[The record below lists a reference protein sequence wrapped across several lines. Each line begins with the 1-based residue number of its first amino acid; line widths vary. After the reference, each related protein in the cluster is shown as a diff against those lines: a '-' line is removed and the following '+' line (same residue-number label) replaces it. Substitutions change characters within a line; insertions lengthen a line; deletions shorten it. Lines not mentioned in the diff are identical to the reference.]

1 MKTRLLL
8 AAAGLALLGLL
19 TACGDDAD
27 TAAPGSS
34 ASQGAHNAQDV
45 AFAQDMI
52 PHHQQAVE
60 MADLALAKRGLSAE
74 LIALARQI
82 KAAQDPEIQ
91 RMTGW
96 LEEWDED
103 VPGEHGAG
111 HGAAMADGMLTE
123 EQFAALGKA
132 EGKAFEVAF
141 LDGMIAHHEGAVAM
155 AEEELTEGQDAR
167 VKALAQAVVSAQTE
181 EIRTMRA
188 LLEKY

>member
-8 AAAGLALLGLL
+8 TAAGLALLGLL

-27 TAAPGSS
+27 TARSSAS

-60 MADLALAKRGLSAE
+60 MADLALAKDGLSAE

-111 HGAAMADGMLTE
+111 HGGAAADGMLSE
-123 EQFAALGKA
+123 EEFRALEAADG
-132 EGKAFEVAF
+132 EAFERAF
-141 LDGMIAHHEGAVAM
+141 LTGMIAHHEGAVAM
-155 AEEELTEGQDAR
+155 AQEQLAKGQDAR
-167 VKALAQAVVSAQTE
+167 VKALAQAVISGQTA
-181 EIRTMRA
+181 EITAMRSMLA
-188 LLEKY
+188 G